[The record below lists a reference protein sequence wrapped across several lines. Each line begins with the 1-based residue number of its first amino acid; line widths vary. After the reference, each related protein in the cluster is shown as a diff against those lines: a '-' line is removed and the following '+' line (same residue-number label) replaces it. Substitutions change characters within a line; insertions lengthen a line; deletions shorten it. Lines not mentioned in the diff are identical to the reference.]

1 MDIRQITQTLEWL
14 DKERRKDRQVLTQL
28 EERLRVSTERN
39 DEYLQR
45 IGKLEAIINE
55 MRGVSESRTNTVQDQ
70 IKQFQ
75 IEVQRQ
81 FEAAETKRVKSEREQ
96 ERLRDLERESTNR
109 SLIELRKDKDVVTRL
124 SDELKS
130 RRDEENR
137 ILRLVNDIE
146 TRSRSVYDILEEY
159 QRKTTASIE
168 GVKLDSR
175 KLNELQAE
183 LPDIRRRIDELKGK
197 LQVSEDTFLRT
208 ETKIGELINLES
220 DRRLSQSA
228 WLEQQSLQVA
238 QRERVL
244 KQVEEQS
251 RDVVQRMEDYA
262 SRINIF
268 NETHREMQRA
278 LATIFEHTE
287 RMERRLSEGGEL
299 QRLNEER
306 FRQEWESF
314 MAEEQKKWATHLL
327 LRDEQWREQERKDVK
342 VRDRLQVLENMLTE
356 MNQNIMS
363 IKSSDQQRMQSI
375 FNLMRELMAEYD
387 NTLTR
392 VR

>member
-14 DKERRKDRQVLTQL
+14 DKERRKDRQALTQL

-81 FEAAETKRVKSEREQ
+81 FEAVESKRVKSERDQ
-96 ERLRDLERESTNR
+96 ERLREIEREATNR
-109 SLIELRKDKDVVTRL
+109 SLIELRKDKDIITRL

-146 TRSRSVYDILEEY
+146 TRTRSVFDILEEY

-197 LQVSEDTFLRT
+197 MQVSEDTFLRT

-228 WLEQQSLQVA
+228 WLEQQSLQAA

-244 KQVEEQS
+244 KQMEEQS
-251 RDVVQRMEDYA
+251 RDVVQRLEDYA

-287 RMERRLSEGGEL
+287 RMERRLSEANEL

-306 FRQEWESF
+306 FRQEWENF
-314 MAEEQKKWATHLL
+314 MADEQKKWATHLL

-356 MNQNIMS
+356 VNQSILS
-363 IKSSDQQRMQSI
+363 IKNSDQQRMQSI